1 MLFSVNTNKFKKD
14 KRPLNMH
21 PVDWV
26 GRVTRTNLALGSHK
40 KFQPNFKDGK
50 RQKILE
56 RVLA

>member
-1 MLFSVNTNKFKKD
+1 
-14 KRPLNMH
+14 MH

-40 KFQPNFKDGK
+40 KFQPNSKDGK